1 MRIDALPD
9 VTDEGQSRGNE
20 GMTGYEPKRVR
31 ANYMVTICNQFN
43 KGLVASLLLTMI
55 VVLSILRDMQESIT
69 ISSCES
75 TIPHF
80 VRSDHSCVK
89 NLEQRYS
96 LLNKC
101 LSPNV
106 LTRFCSDGHCPDYDQ
121 RLCPNLRRFYDEWYK
136 VPTGVDVPTKLDLG
150 PNNTSK
156 IQIRSDPSFFSL
168 GRKELVQDLRSATTE
183 SNPNLPNLDQFLK
196 SFFLSLMISTN
207 SQFDSLAKFHRVES
221 TSLPITLCQVIV
233 ALSHDLCLRVF
244 YLFRVTNTFP
254 SLSFLDRTLSI
265 MAAQSSSCCC
275 RTFVLLLLLMLP

>member
-1 MRIDALPD
+1 MRICTSPD
-9 VTDEGQSRGNE
+9 YAVEGRSRGNE
-20 GMTGYEPKRVR
+20 GMTGYEPKCVH

-55 VVLSILRDMQESIT
+55 VVSSILRDMQESIT

-80 VRSDHSCVK
+80 VRLDHSCVK

-121 RLCPNLRRFYDEWYK
+121 RLCPNLRCFYDYWYTA
-136 VPTGVDVPTKLDLG
+136 PTGVAIPTKLDFG
-150 PNNTSK
+150 PDNTSK

-168 GRKELVQDLRSATTE
+168 GRKELVQDL
-183 SNPNLPNLDQFLK
+183 
-196 SFFLSLMISTN
+196 
-207 SQFDSLAKFHRVES
+207 
-221 TSLPITLCQVIV
+221 
-233 ALSHDLCLRVF
+233 
-244 YLFRVTNTFP
+244 
-254 SLSFLDRTLSI
+254 
-265 MAAQSSSCCC
+265 
-275 RTFVLLLLLMLP
+275 